1 MQQQF
6 DWLLEPAGAGSVAG
20 RLQSISNAL
29 TSAGVT
35 KEDWKAAFG
44 DEISVM
50 AAWPANAQLPNAAFT
65 VAVRD
70 SARARKIAEPGARLP
85 VRRVRS
91 PLRADGRKFLE
102 IMRNTT
108 LLLPQECWR

>member
-1 MQQQF
+1 M
-6 DWLLEPAGAGSVAG
+6 AGP
-20 RLQSISNAL
+20 LQSISSAL

-50 AAWPANAQLPNAAFT
+50 AAWPANAQLPNAVLT

-70 SARARKIAEPGARLP
+70 GARAGKLP
-85 VRRVRS
+85 MRS
-91 PLRADGRKFLE
+91 PLPADGRKFLE

-108 LLLPQECWR
+108 LLLPQECRRVVSPTSFAVSDRFWSRD